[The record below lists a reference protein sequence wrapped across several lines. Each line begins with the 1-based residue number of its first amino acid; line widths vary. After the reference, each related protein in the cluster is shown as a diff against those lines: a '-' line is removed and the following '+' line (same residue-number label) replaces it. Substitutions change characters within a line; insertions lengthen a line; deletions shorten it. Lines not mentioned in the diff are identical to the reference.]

1 LQASVVVRMLSLAA
15 RLDQDALN
23 VESRFHVFEIVAVT
37 YDGADS
43 AQQALDNLRETRD
56 DRWLPWIGV
65 IEHDSEGEYTVKS
78 RNPDVDEAK
87 AGKDAGIGGLTGGV
101 IGIIGGPLGVA
112 IGAGIGAAIGGMV
125 GATGESAF
133 KPTVEQ
139 LKGRLPQDASM
150 LVLVGGPETQ
160 DEFLE
165 AIGARPDSDI
175 FRLPLTI
182 AQTEELTERRSSA

>member
-1 LQASVVVRMLSLAA
+1 MLGPAA
-15 RLDQDALN
+15 RLDQEALN

-37 YDGADS
+37 YDGAHS
-43 AQQALDNLRETRD
+43 AQQALDNLRESRD
-56 DRWLPWIGV
+56 DSWLPWVGV
-65 IEHDSEGEYTVKS
+65 LEHDSEGEFTVKS
-78 RNPDVDEAK
+78 KNPDVDDAK
-87 AGKDAGIGGLTGGV
+87 AGKDAAIGGMTGGV
-101 IGIIGGPLGVA
+101 IGVIGGPLGIA

-139 LKGRLPQDASM
+139 LKGRLPANASM
-150 LVLVGGPETQ
+150 LVLVGQPRTQ

-175 FRLPLTI
+175 FRLPLTS